1 MSNPYK
7 VGLTGGI
14 GSGKSLVS
22 KMFADLGVPVI
33 DADDIAHE
41 LIKPGSPLI
50 DNIINILGKDIIDSS
65 GMLDRDK
72 LRSLIFSDSESKEK
86 LEAIMHPHVFDTIN
100 RKISEISAPYC
111 ILSIPLL
118 VETNARDMVD
128 AVLVVDCPVSLQI
141 ERVSRRD
148 GVTSE
153 DVQKII
159 QLQASRDSRILA
171 ADDVINNEGTIAEL
185 QQAVTALHEKY
196 TQIADGKNI

>member
-128 AVLVVDCPVSLQI
+128 TVLVVDCPVSLQI

>member
-128 AVLVVDCPVSLQI
+128 TVLVVDCPVSLQI

-196 TQIADGKNI
+196 TQIADDKNI